1 LGSESSAGDIS
12 KLDRKQKLKLSVACD
27 KPLDEINSVLDLF
40 RQMEIMHRILRYRKE
55 NGIPLPTDQA
65 GLNMAMQQDGMKVMT
80 NKEKKDLR
88 KAFGK

>member
-1 LGSESSAGDIS
+1 
-12 KLDRKQKLKLSVACD
+12 
-27 KPLDEINSVLDLF
+27 
-40 RQMEIMHRILRYRKE
+40 
-55 NGIPLPTDQA
+55 LPTDQA